1 MWHWLTRGRGHE
13 QVMLAK
19 VATSRDGGEGRV
31 TRYADAAFMGGL
43 TLMILTLPISE
54 ALKNLGY
61 FVALGG
67 WVLKRVSRGDLRIT
81 FTPIGIFLTIYL
93 LASLL
98 SAAFAFNRSEGFR
111 GAWDVFRP
119 LSIFLMMV
127 NEVDAVQKIRFYLW
141 LFVVST
147 GIGVVWGL
155 VSYLMSP
162 RARLEIRSLGHS
174 NHTAWYLVMMLALL
188 ISLLLFMDLRPP
200 GKVVVGS
207 ITGATLL
214 AVLLTYSR
222 GAVAA
227 LVASLLFLAIP
238 LRKWQPILGVAV
250 LTFALVGG
258 LQVRGTP
265 WTRHLEMMTDP
276 DQDISLQD
284 RLKLWK
290 GSVLSLKDR
299 PLLGIGPRNFKYLD
313 HQRYG
318 FTQMPHAHSLFFNVI
333 AERGLLG
340 FFSLMAL
347 FGCYAYQGMRR
358 WPSKDSFG
366 LSTVLW
372 HAAMASFIT
381 ILVAGV
387 ANTTL
392 HAEGAIAFWSL
403 TALMLVSGEAAKAS

>member
-1 MWHWLTRGRGHE
+1 MI
-13 QVMLAK
+13 AK
-19 VATSRDGGEGRV
+19 VGKSRGGEEGRAV
-31 TRYADAAFMGGL
+31 RYADAAFMGGL
-43 TLMILTLPISE
+43 ALMILTLPISE
-54 ALKNLGY
+54 ALKNIGY

-67 WVLKRVSRGDLRIT
+67 WILKRAARRDFMMT
-81 FTPIGIFLTIYL
+81 FTPIGVFLSIYFLT
-93 LASLL
+93 SLL
-98 SAAFAFNRSEGFR
+98 SAAFAFDRLEGVR

-119 LSIFLMMV
+119 LSIFLMML
-127 NEVDAVQKIRFYLW
+127 NELDGVGKIRFYLW
-141 LFVVST
+141 LFVAST

-155 VSYLMSP
+155 LSHLMGP
-162 RARLEIRSLGHS
+162 RARLEIKSLGHS

-188 ISLLLFMDLRPP
+188 VSLLLFMDLRPP
-200 GKVVVGS
+200 GKVVVGG

-238 LRKWQPILGVAV
+238 LRKWQPILGVAL
-250 LTFALVGG
+250 LTLVLVGG
-258 LQVRGTP
+258 LQARGTL
-265 WTRHLEMMTDP
+265 WTTHLERVTEP
-276 DQDISLQD
+276 DQDASLSD
-284 RLKLWK
+284 RFKLWK

-313 HQRYG
+313 HERYG

-340 FFSLMAL
+340 FLSLMAL
-347 FGCYAYQGMRR
+347 FGCYTYEGMRR
-358 WPSKDSFG
+358 WPSKDSLG

-372 HAAMASFIT
+372 HAAMGSFIT
-381 ILVAGV
+381 IVVAGV

-403 TALMLVSGEAAKAS
+403 TALMLASGEAAKPS